1 MDKVEQL
8 MANRKWVK
16 HCLRTNCAAPEDI
29 QLTGKVKIAK
39 IYSNLLYK
47 REKEPEL
54 YDAIKE
60 IAPEWW
66 DEDTRI
72 ILNKDLVAKRH
83 KDGNKGHSWCLWL
96 GDFTSGGGLNF
107 DDGTKIEGKYQW
119 FKTDGQIHHWNDPH
133 EGGTK
138 YTIVL
143 FRSDKKPKTHTL
155 NEARKRKLEREK
167 AERERVIAEQDRE
180 IREEFLEAVAGI
192 MYHGVEASE
201 GRPYVLDVAF

>member
-1 MDKVEQL
+1 M
-8 MANRKWVK
+8 
-16 HCLRTNCAAPEDI
+16 
-29 QLTGKVKIAK
+29 
-39 IYSNLLYK
+39 
-47 REKEPEL
+47 
-54 YDAIKE
+54 
-60 IAPEWW
+60 
-66 DEDTRI
+66 
-72 ILNKDLVAKRH
+72 
-83 KDGNKGHSWCLWL
+83 

-133 EGGTK
+133 EGGAK

-180 IREEFLEAVAGI
+180 TREEFLEAVVGI

-201 GRPYVLDVAF
+201 GRPYVLDVAL

>member
-1 MDKVEQL
+1 MERVEEL
-8 MANRKWVK
+8 MAKRKWVK

-29 QLTGKVKIAK
+29 EQKGNIKIAK

-47 REKEPEL
+47 REKEPDL

-66 DEDTRI
+66 DGGTRI

-83 KDGNKGHSWCLWL
+83 KDGNKEHSWLLWL
-96 GDFTSGGGLNF
+96 GDFTAGGGLNF

-119 FKTDGQIHHWNDPH
+119 FKMSGQDYHWNDPH

-138 YTIVL
+138 YSIVL
-143 FRSDKKPKTHTL
+143 FRSHKKPKTQVMQ
-155 NEARKRKLEREK
+155 EARRRKLEQAKLTKE
-167 AERERVIAEQDRE
+167 D
-180 IREEFLEAVAGI
+180 
-192 MYHGVEASE
+192 
-201 GRPYVLDVAF
+201 

>member
-1 MDKVEQL
+1 MERVEEL
-8 MANRKWVK
+8 MAKRRRVK

-29 QLTGKVKIAK
+29 QQTGKIKIAK

-54 YDAIKE
+54 YDAIRE

-66 DEDTRI
+66 DDDTRI

-83 KDGNKGHSWCLWL
+83 KDGNKEHSWVLWL

-107 DDGTKIEGKYQW
+107 DDGSKIEGKYQW
-119 FKTDGQIHHWNDPH
+119 FKMSGQDYHWNDPH

-138 YTIVL
+138 YSIVL
-143 FRSDKKPKTHTL
+143 FRSDKKPKTQVMQ
-155 NEARKRKLEREK
+155 EARRRKLEQAKLEK
-167 AERERVIAEQDRE
+167 GD
-180 IREEFLEAVAGI
+180 
-192 MYHGVEASE
+192 
-201 GRPYVLDVAF
+201 